1 MEEMIILVLL
11 KQNGKRIML
20 SQEQI
25 MEVHVLKKQGV
36 SIRAIAL
43 RLGVSRNTVRRY
55 LREGLAI
62 RNYKKRSPR
71 LSKLE
76 AHKSYLLSRIEAA
89 RPHWIPAVVLY
100 QEIKAR
106 GYDGR
111 LGILRNWLK
120 PFKTAK
126 SDPVVRF
133 ETPPG
138 YQLQVDFTTIYRG
151 KKSLKAFVATLGYSR
166 QTFVW
171 FTTHERQEAWLEGLR
186 RAFDYF
192 GGVPHTVL
200 FDNAKAIMLDRDA
213 YGEGQ
218 HRWHPALLQLAK
230 DYGFLPQA
238 CQPYRAKTKGK
249 VERFNGY
256 LKQSFI
262 TPLAATLKQSGRE
275 LDVVSANAEIGAWLE
290 TVANCRVHGTT
301 KEQPTVRFIYERDYL
316 QTLPQV
322 KQTMGAITPQ
332 TTFSTPNQDWQH
344 TKPNTTLQHDL
355 SVYDA
360 LLECAT

>member
-1 MEEMIILVLL
+1 
-11 KQNGKRIML
+11 ML
-20 SQEQI
+20 SQEQL

-36 SIRAIAL
+36 SIRGIAL
-43 RLGVSRNTVRRY
+43 KLELSRNTVRRY
-55 LREGLAI
+55 LREGLTI
-62 RNYKKRSPR
+62 RQYKKRLPKV
-71 LSKLE
+71 SKLE

-120 PFKTAK
+120 PFKIDKT
-126 SDPVVRF
+126 DPVVRF

-138 YQLQVDFTTIYRG
+138 QQLQVDFTTIYRG
-151 KKSLKAFVATLGYSR
+151 KKPLKAFVATLGFSR
-166 QTFVW
+166 MSFVW

-192 GGVPHTVL
+192 GGVPQTVL
-200 FDNAKAIMLDRDA
+200 FDNAKAIMLNRDA
-213 YGEGQ
+213 YGVGQ

-230 DYGFLPQA
+230 DDGFLPKA
-238 CQPYRAKTKGK
+238 CRPYRAKTKGK

-262 TPLAATLKQSGRE
+262 TPLAARLKQSGCE
-275 LDVVSANAEIGAWLE
+275 LDVVTANAEIGAWLE

-301 KEQPTVRFIYERDYL
+301 KEQPNLRFIRERDCL
-316 QTLPQV
+316 QALPQIKQTLGV
-322 KQTMGAITPQ
+322 ITPQ
-332 TTFSTPNQDWQH
+332 TFCATPTQDWQPV
-344 TKPNTTLQHDL
+344 KPAMPASSLQHDL
-355 SVYDA
+355 SIYDA
-360 LLECAT
+360 LLEYAP